1 MLLFSR
7 YKPEYPP
14 PGTYE
19 SSTGVAPLDLGTT
32 RPPLP
37 DLMTKGNKPVCAATI
52 RVGHGYLEV
61 PFFATA
67 DNHRGKGYGRCLLE
81 AIEKV
86 GFSLSPLLWGSS
98 APTRRALTRY
108 CTVHAREIVSFLL
121 PLEEHGCVLKRWP
134 HTLACHSQ

>member
-1 MLLFSR
+1 MLLFAR
-7 YKPEYPP
+7 HKPEYPP
-14 PGTYE
+14 PKTYE
-19 SSTGVAPLDLGTT
+19 TSSNIAPLDLGTT

-52 RVGHGYLEV
+52 RVGNGYIEV

-86 GFSLSPLLWGSS
+86 SS
-98 APTRRALTRY
+98 FP
-108 CTVHAREIVSFLL
+108 
-121 PLEEHGCVLKRWP
+121 
-134 HTLACHSQ
+134 

>member
-7 YKPEYPP
+7 HKPEYPP
-14 PGTYE
+14 PDTYE
-19 SSTGVAPLDLGTT
+19 KSTAVAPQNLGTS

-52 RVGHGYLEV
+52 RVGNGYIEV

-86 GFSLSPLLWGSS
+86 
-98 APTRRALTRY
+98 
-108 CTVHAREIVSFLL
+108 
-121 PLEEHGCVLKRWP
+121 
-134 HTLACHSQ
+134 